1 MPVAML
7 PLHFETTLAKEGHA
21 CKFKLR
27 LLRFSL
33 SDTVTNARGRLLAS
47 SRVPAD
53 LKDSV
58 VCVCAYSHLK
68 ERIKTSTRQTNQQDH
83 SQYWSNFSQ
92 MERAHEEKILI
103 GRRGC
108 LLSSRRVIQ
117 PVVIHLC
124 KFEVL

>member
-7 PLHFETTLAKEGHA
+7 SLHLETTLAKEGHT

-58 VCVCAYSHLK
+58 CVCVRACVRAYSHLK

-92 MERAHEEKILI
+92 MERAHEEK
-103 GRRGC
+103 R
-108 LLSSRRVIQ
+108 
-117 PVVIHLC
+117 
-124 KFEVL
+124 F